1 MKRLTLLL
9 LGLALGVSAT
19 AGAQG
24 LTMQMSNGWSFSFSG
39 NVNAFWVFSKV
50 NNSGPANSSV
60 RTGLLPAFATF
71 SATGKE
77 AGLNLGVHFGFAPQI
92 QNGGNHDQFGGS
104 APGAPN
110 VGLQAGA
117 QIDMRQVYLTIG
129 LKDGSTILAGRELGL
144 FGRQNI
150 LQDMTLFGVGAVGIG
165 GGQAKGTT
173 LGRIAYGYIYPN
185 FNAQVTFSTKPGQ
198 AQVSIGL
205 FQPSVLGSSVLGGG
219 TNTYQFTRIPRVEGE
234 FSYNQKS
241 GKNNYMLWVG
251 GLWQSTSDSV
261 SGGQS
266 ISSIGGTAGIKASM
280 SDLSIV
286 VSGYIGKGLG
296 TGLLFSGFEKAGTA
310 ATSTETRSSDGGYA
324 QIMYKLQPKTS
335 VGLSWGFSRLKNND
349 TAAPNGDGNSAVRS
363 NVYSYTAGIYHQWT
377 KSLKLV
383 FEGTQEGTTG
393 VNIGAT
399 PIPAG
404 TKQIDISG
412 GFMLFF

>member
-1 MKRLTLLL
+1 
-9 LGLALGVSAT
+9 
-19 AGAQG
+19 
-24 LTMQMSNGWSFSFSG
+24 MSNGWSFTFAG
-39 NVNAFWVFSKV
+39 NVNVFWVFTKA
-50 NNSGPANSSV
+50 NTAAADAANSSV
-60 RTGLLPAFATF
+60 RTGLLPTFATF
-71 SATGKE
+71 EARGKE
-77 AGLNLGVHFGFAPQI
+77 AGMNLAVHFGFAPQI
-92 QNGGNHDQFGGS
+92 NNGPTHDQFGGDP
-104 APGAPN
+104 ATDLYG
-110 VGLQAGA
+110 GIQAGA

-129 LKDGSTILAGRELGL
+129 FKDGSQILAGRELGL
-144 FGRQNI
+144 FSRQNI

-165 GGQAKGTT
+165 GRQAKGTT

-185 FNAQVTFSTKPGQ
+185 FNAQVTYSTKPGQ
-198 AQVSIGL
+198 AQLSIGL
-205 FQPSVLGSSVLGGG
+205 FQPSVLGSG
-219 TNTYQFTRIPRVEGE
+219 TYTFTKIPRVEGE

-241 GKNNYMLWVG
+241 GKNNYMFWVG
-251 GLWQSTSDSV
+251 GLWQSTSDSA

-280 SDLSIV
+280 SDLSLV

-310 ATSTETRSSDGGYA
+310 ATSTETRSSDGGFS
-324 QIMYKLQPKTS
+324 QIMYKPQPQTS
-335 VGLSWGFSRLKNND
+335 VGLGLGFSRLKDNN
-349 TAAPNGDGNSAVRS
+349 TAAPTGDGNTAVRS

-399 PIPAG
+399 PLAPG

>member
-71 SATGKE
+71 GATGKE

-92 QNGGNHDQFGGS
+92 QNGATHDQFGG
-104 APGAPN
+104 GT
-110 VGLQAGA
+110 GIQAGA
-117 QIDMRQVYLTIG
+117 QIDMRQVYLTVG
-129 LKDGSTILAGRELGL
+129 FKDGSTILAGRELGL

-205 FQPSVLGSSVLGGG
+205 FQPSVLGSG
-219 TNTYQFTRIPRVEGE
+219 TYAFTKIPRVEGE

-241 GKNNYMLWVG
+241 GKNNYMFWVG
-251 GLWQSTSDSV
+251 GLWQTTSDSA

-296 TGLLFSGFEKAGTA
+296 TGLLFSGFEKAGTSA
-310 ATSTETRSSDGGYA
+310 ISTETRSSDGGYA

-349 TAAPNGDGNSAVRS
+349 TAAPLGDGNTTVRS

-393 VNIGAT
+393 VNIGPAVA
-399 PIPAG
+399 AG